1 MNAVQ
6 EIQFNPADVWPDP
19 DMSVLK
25 ATRPEPVAMTDD
37 EFDLVFGPWSGWLR
51 DAAEVKGAP
60 VDYVA
65 MSLLATASAAIG
77 NARWVTP
84 WEGWSE
90 PPVLWVMLV
99 GDPSAGKS
107 PALDAVLDPVK
118 EIERELAEAYR
129 KERNE
134 WDDKNELAGLALTQ
148 WKADAR
154 KSLAEGE
161 EPEEKPTEAD
171 AGPPPLQERIRI
183 LDATTEKVAELVSV
197 TWRGVISTRDE
208 LSGWMGGMDRYSNG
222 GDRPFWL
229 EAFGGRAYTVD
240 RKSNPEP
247 VVVDH
252 LSVAVL
258 GGTQPDKLDS
268 LLVNADDDGLLA
280 RFLTIYP
287 APVPLTKPK
296 ARPDDATLIAAIK
309 KLRELLPAQ
318 DDAGNL
324 RPIFVPLSD
333 KASDDVQEFRIQSR
347 AWEAEAT
354 GIFKG
359 HIGKLPG
366 LAIRVACVLAHLD
379 YAAGQ
384 NAPPVT
390 EIDHRHLGRA
400 CHLVGEHLRQHAF
413 RAYGATKAAPEIEAA
428 RTVANIIRHEC
439 PPSLTVRAIQQRG
452 RTGLKSAKQ
461 VKEALGI
468 LVDANWLQA
477 FRTETGGAPSIT
489 YGVNPKLQGM
499 S

>member
-1 MNAVQ
+1 
-6 EIQFNPADVWPDP
+6 
-19 DMSVLK
+19 
-25 ATRPEPVAMTDD
+25 MTDD
-37 EFDLVFGPWSGWLR
+37 QFDLVFGPWSRWLR

-84 WEGWSE
+84 WEGWKE

-99 GDPSAGKS
+99 GEPSAGKS

-118 EIERELAEAYR
+118 EIERELAEIHR
-129 KERNE
+129 KARQDWN
-134 WDDKNELAGLALTQ
+134 DKNELAGLALTQ

-154 KSLAEGE
+154 KSLADGA
-161 EPEEKPTEAD
+161 EPGDKPVEAD
-171 AGPPPLQERIRI
+171 AGPPPKQERIRI

-229 EAFGGRAYTVD
+229 EAYGGRAYTVD

-268 LLVNADDDGLLA
+268 LLVKTDDDGLLA
-280 RFLTIYP
+280 RFLTVYP

-296 ARPDDATLIAAIK
+296 ARPDDAKLIAALK
-309 KLRELLPAQ
+309 KLRELQPAQ
-318 DDAGNL
+318 DEAGNL
-324 RPIFVPLSD
+324 RPVFVPLSD
-333 KASDDVQEFRIQSR
+333 KASDELQEFRIQCR
-347 AWEAEAT
+347 AWESEAT

-379 YAAGQ
+379 HAADQ

-400 CHLVGEHLRQHAF
+400 CHLVGEHLRQHAY
-413 RAYGATKAAPEIEAA
+413 RAYGAAKVAPEIEAA
-428 RTVANIIRHEC
+428 RDVAKIIRQEQ
-439 PPSLTVRAIQQRG
+439 PARLTVRAIQQRG
-452 RTGLKSAKQ
+452 RTGLGTAKH
-461 VKEALGI
+461 VKDALGV
-468 LVDANWLQA
+468 LVDAHWLQEVK
-477 FRTETGGAPSIT
+477 TETGGAPSTT
-489 YGVNPKLQGM
+489 YVVNPKLEGQ